1 MSATSRFV
9 FSGKELF
16 TINPKI
22 GGGLGCVLSKMYN
35 FYAGFGCINLY
46 YLVVP
51 LDLEDKRKSV
61 ISHSKTPFQYTL
73 IGLFQP
79 FTKACFS
86 RTMQQLNLSTKRW
99 SSLSVRS
106 NHNNSCSLCSD
117 LSQRR
122 QYSTSFCSRTGALPS
137 RPTKDRRRLL
147 DFILQILELIYCT
160 NCLAPLVQLKYI
172 PPLANSN
179 KYPVPFVC

>member
-1 MSATSRFV
+1 MQV
-9 FSGKELF
+9 
-16 TINPKI
+16 
-22 GGGLGCVLSKMYN
+22 CN
-35 FYAGFGCINLY
+35 F
-46 YLVVP
+46 
-51 LDLEDKRKSV
+51 R
-61 ISHSKTPFQYTL
+61 SKTPFQNTL

-86 RTMQQLNLSTKRW
+86 RTMQQSNLSTKRW

-160 NCLAPLVQLKYI
+160 NYLAPLVQLKYI
-172 PPLANSN
+172 PPLANSH
-179 KYPVPFVC
+179 KYLVPFVC